1 MRTLVPASL
10 CLALAAA
17 LSPATSPA
25 AEEKLKLGIFGN
37 GKGTGPLLTRA
48 ELRDCLGIQERVRS
62 GSEAAAAERERLE
75 KDKAELVRQGTELKA
90 DLETLDRTSQDAIDQ
105 YKARAQARDQAIDEF
120 EARSSAF
127 NARIDGLK
135 NERDGF
141 QRRCD
146 NRRFDQLDEAA
157 IRSGK

>member
-1 MRTLVPASL
+1 MRTLVPVSL

-37 GKGTGPLLTRA
+37 GKGIGPLLTRT
-48 ELRDCLGIQERVRS
+48 ELRECFAIQERVRS
-62 GSEAAAAERERLE
+62 GSESATAERAQLD
-75 KDKAELVRQGTELKA
+75 KDKAELVRQGNELKA
-90 DLETLDRTSQDAIDQ
+90 DLETLDRTSVDAIEQ
-105 YKARAQARDQAIDEF
+105 YKARAQARDRAIDEF
-120 EARSSAF
+120 DARSSAY
-127 NARIDGLK
+127 NAKVDGLQK
-135 NERDGF
+135 ERGSF
-141 QRRCD
+141 QQRCD